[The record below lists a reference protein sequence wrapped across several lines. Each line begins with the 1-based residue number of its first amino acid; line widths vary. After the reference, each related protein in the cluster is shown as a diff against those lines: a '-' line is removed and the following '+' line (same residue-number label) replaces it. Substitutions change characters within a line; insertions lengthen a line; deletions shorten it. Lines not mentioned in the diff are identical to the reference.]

1 MKQEAGFEF
10 MNSIKPFLVYVLLI
24 SAILYEFY
32 KNFLNLLIIDK
43 YYTMNSIKPFVAI
56 QFIILDFSRQLLLSL
71 CITNYHINTVI
82 KEHASK

>member
-32 KNFLNLLIIDK
+32 KIFFK
-43 YYTMNSIKPFVAI
+43 
-56 QFIILDFSRQLLLSL
+56 FI
-71 CITNYHINTVI
+71 NY
-82 KEHASK
+82 